1 MGEIVVGAIIE
12 NSEGKFLLV
21 QEGKQQCRG
30 KWNIPSGHLEPN
42 ESLIDAIIREVKEET
57 GCIIKP
63 TGVLQ
68 IGNMV
73 KNDDAFVAV
82 IFLCDLVKNASII
95 DHNEILNMGWFSF
108 EEIVEMKDQLRIY
121 RWVVDSLKSYKNK
134 EICDLSMVNILKQ

>member
-57 GCIIKP
+57 CCIIKP

-73 KNDDAFVAV
+73 KNDDTFVAV